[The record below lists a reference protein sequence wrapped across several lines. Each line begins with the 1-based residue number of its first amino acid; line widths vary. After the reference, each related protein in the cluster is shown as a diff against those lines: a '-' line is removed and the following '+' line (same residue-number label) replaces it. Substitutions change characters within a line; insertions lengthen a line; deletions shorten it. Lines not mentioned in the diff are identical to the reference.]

1 MVTAYVDTSEA
12 EATAMLDQVHRQ
24 ALRVSVREAA
34 ETLQTLLT
42 RQVIAYVVAVKD
54 VKTLTRW
61 AAGEV
66 MEIRVDSENRLRTAY
81 EIATLLSRFEAPETV
96 RAWFIG
102 MCPQLNDMSP
112 AEAIHDGRLQDAVY
126 AARSFV
132 ANG

>member
-1 MVTAYVDTSEA
+1 MVTAYADTSEA
-12 EATAMLDQVHRQ
+12 EAAALLDQVHRQ

-34 ETLQTLLT
+34 DTLQTLLT
-42 RQVIAYVVAVKD
+42 RQVAAYVVGVKD
-54 VKTLTRW
+54 VKTLARW

-66 MEIRVDSENRLRTAY
+66 TGIRVESENRLRTAY
-81 EIATLLSRFEAPETV
+81 EIATLLSRFEAPETI

-102 MCPQLNDMSP
+102 MCPQLDDISP
-112 AEAIHDGRLQDAVY
+112 AEVIHDGRLQDAVY